1 MTLSSMVLGVGAFLC
16 GIRAMGYW
24 LILQLGG
31 LAPGQRGGPTL
42 VLWSSVA
49 LFLALSAAAAYLAER
64 SRGVRA
70 VGCKALFFMGAY
82 GLPCIALFTL
92 TSKGEILK
100 MPGVMGLVVL
110 LAGLVVVFRR
120 ATAKQV
126 G

>member
-31 LAPGQRGGPTL
+31 LGPGQRGGPAL
-42 VLWSSVA
+42 VLCGSLT
-49 LFLALSAAAAYLAER
+49 LFLGLSAAAAYVGER

-70 VGCKALFFMGAY
+70 VGCRALFFMGVY
-82 GLPCIALFTL
+82 GLPCVALFTL

-100 MPGVMGLVVL
+100 MPGVLGLVVL
-110 LAGLVVVFRR
+110 LAGFVLVFRR
-120 ATAKQV
+120 PMAKQV